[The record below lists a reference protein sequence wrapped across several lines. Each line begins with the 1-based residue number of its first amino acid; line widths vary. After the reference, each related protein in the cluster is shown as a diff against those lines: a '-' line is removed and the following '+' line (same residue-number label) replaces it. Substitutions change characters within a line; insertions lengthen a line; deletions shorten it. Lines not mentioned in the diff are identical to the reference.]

1 MFGRQTMGQ
10 ALPAVTKG
18 LPNGDTLMYVLG
30 DFVTSKGRRL
40 EGLGVIPDQLV
51 PIDRRALAAG
61 RDLELEAALRWI
73 DQQGR
78 GSADATRPGKM

>member
-1 MFGRQTMGQ
+1 MGQ

-40 EGLGVIPDQLV
+40 EGIGVIPDQIV

-78 GSADATRPGKM
+78 GAGGGTMADKM